1 MEFGLSWERRLSD
14 DAALNANQRLI
25 VFLARLLNFSQ
36 SRPGWGPKA
45 AYIVITQALAQ
56 VGLR

>member
-45 AYIVITQALAQ
+45 AYILCDSQIVF
-56 VGLR
+56 V